1 MGLVSFAMGTYS
13 NFSRGHCLP
22 CVGIVPS
29 STVTY
34 VNPQSRYRKWNYPDS
49 PNSGIITGSRA
60 LVLSAIR
67 VTSQAGSSGG
77 RRLAVLGVV
86 LLSVPIGIIVN
97 LLTS

>member
-13 NFSRGHCLP
+13 NFSRGHGLP

-67 VTSQAGSSGG
+67 GDVPGGIFGWAASGSA
-77 RRLAVLGVV
+77 RCRAAKR
-86 LLSVPIGIIVN
+86 PYWDYCKPAD
-97 LLTS
+97 